1 MLSLGRAG
9 PTMIDKQVKS
19 IAAALDGIKDGSTV
33 LCGGFGA
40 VGAPDELIDAL
51 LEQGARDLV
60 IVSNN
65 AGVGTTGLAALIDND
80 RVRKIIC
87 SYPRSDDPRAFDKA
101 YKAGRVEL
109 ELVPQGTMSE
119 RMRCAAAGLG
129 GFYSPVSVGT
139 KLAAG
144 KELREIEGRRYVL
157 EMPLKGD
164 VALLKADR
172 ADRWGNLT
180 YRKSARNFNPVM
192 AMAGELSIV
201 QVKTVVELGAID
213 PENVHTPGIFV
224 DRVVVV

>member
-1 MLSLGRAG
+1 
-9 PTMIDKQVKS
+9 MINKQVDS
-19 IAAALDGIKDGSTV
+19 IAAALEGIKDGDTV

-51 LEQGARDLV
+51 LAQGARDLV
-60 IVSNN
+60 VVSNN
-65 AGVGTTGLAALIDND
+65 AGVGTTGLAALIDNG

-101 YKAGRVEL
+101 YKAGRIEL

-129 GFYSPVSVGT
+129 GFYSPVSVDT
-139 KLAAG
+139 KLGEG
-144 KELREIEGRRYVL
+144 KELREIDGRRHVL
-157 EMPLKGD
+157 EKPLKGD
-164 VALLKADR
+164 VALLRANR

-192 AMAGELSIV
+192 AMAAALSVV
-201 QVKTVVELGAID
+201 QVKTIVELGEID
-213 PENVHTPGIFV
+213 PECVHTPGIFI
-224 DRVVVV
+224 DRIVVV